1 MDDINEDVR
10 RLEEKAKVIRKYVI
24 NMIYQAGSGHVG
36 GALSCTDILT
46 MIYFFKM
53 KHNPQDPKWENRDR
67 FILSKGHAAP
77 VLYAILAECGYFPI
91 EELNTLRKFGSR
103 LQGHPNN
110 NLPGIDVSSG
120 SLGQG
125 LSIASGMALSAKL
138 DKKDF
143 KIYVVLGDG
152 ECNEGQVWEAVMFA
166 SHYNL
171 DNIIVIIDRNYFQID
186 GRTEDIMSLEPLE
199 DKFKAFNWNVYKCNG
214 NDIRDLI
221 TIFNNIQNKSNE
233 KPTVIIAST
242 IKGKGVKFMENDNS
256 FHGRAPS
263 ITEYEKAIKELE

>member
-199 DKFKAFNWNVYKCNG
+199 DKFRAFNWNVYKCNG

-221 TIFNNIQNKSNE
+221 TVFNNIQNKSNE